1 MTKTKQRTATVTFAV
16 SHESQEDGPVR
27 FHGVAYSGNPVDQYG
42 QTFVVDLAGVTD
54 AEIPVLTDHDN
65 EIDALAGKGRIFVA
79 DAEDGGK
86 ELRIEGQLSRTTEA
100 GRQISGLLA
109 EGFPLRMSIGF
120 RSRFEEMTEETDV
133 NGRRVRVDFVL
144 RDPKI
149 HEVSFVAVPA
159 DQFAGVRE
167 VMMCAD
173 IEPPKS
179 DPEPQE
185 DPERARLEAEL
196 AAATARV
203 TELEAQIAEMR
214 AEVRKQRLSAAFA
227 AHGREVPDDIGPWV
241 EMSDKAFDAALSAL
255 SEAGAKPPVDPKLFR
270 SSAID
275 RATSGSNIEPSAR
288 LFQAVEALSTR
299 NRVN

>member
-42 QTFVVDLAGVTD
+42 QTFVVDLAGVID

-120 RSRFEEMTEETDV
+120 KARFEELSEEAEV
-133 NGRRVRVDFVL
+133 NGRPVRVDFVL

-173 IEPPKS
+173 IEPPKQ
-179 DPEPQE
+179 EPQD

-196 AAATARV
+196 AAANARV
-203 TELEAQIAEMR
+203 TELEAKIAEMR
-214 AEVRKQRLSAAFA
+214 AEVRRQRLGAAFA
-227 AHGREVPDDIGPWV
+227 VHGCEVPDDIGPWV
-241 EMSDKAFDAALSAL
+241 EMSDKAFDAALAAL
-255 SEAGAKPPVDPKLFR
+255 SEAGARPPVDPKLFR

-275 RATSGSNIEPSAR
+275 RAASGSNIEPSDR

>member
-1 MTKTKQRTATVTFAV
+1 MSNTTQRTASVTFAV

-27 FHGVAYSGNPVDQYG
+27 FHGVAYSGNPVDQHG
-42 QTFVVDLAGVTD
+42 QRFVVDLSAVRE
-54 AEIPVLTDHDN
+54 AEIPILTDHDN

-79 DAEDGGK
+79 EAEDGGR
-86 ELRIEGQLSRTTEA
+86 ELRIEGQLSRTTGA

-120 RSRFEEMTEETDV
+120 KARFEELSDEAEV
-133 NGRRVRVDFVL
+133 NGRPVRVDFVL
-144 RDPKI
+144 RDPMI

-173 IEPPKS
+173 LEPQQA
-179 DPEPQE
+179 DAAPQE
-185 DPERARLEAEL
+185 DPERASLEAEL

-214 AEVRKQRLSAAFA
+214 AELRRQRLSAAFA
-227 AHGREVPDDIGPWV
+227 SHGREAPDDIGPWV
-241 EMSDKAFDAALSAL
+241 EMSDKAFDAALAAL
-255 SEAGAKPPVDPKLFR
+255 SEAGARPPVDPKLFR

-275 RATSGSNIEPSAR
+275 RASSGGIEPSDR